1 MKIKL
6 AGGSIVISPENTK
19 EQTELRKAMPRG
31 NERVRLVKAYADD
44 KVSATKLPALVLVLE
59 KAKSAECDMDRK
71 HWLAKPISFG
81 QGELSLDK

>member
-1 MKIKL
+1 MI
-6 AGGSIVISPENTK
+6 ISPENTK

-81 QGELSLDK
+81 QGELLLDKD

>member
-1 MKIKL
+1 MRVKL

-44 KVSATKLPALVLVLE
+44 KASATKLPALVLIME
-59 KAKSAECDMDRK
+59 KARSQECDMERK

-81 QGELSLDK
+81 QGDLPLKE